1 MPRIT
6 NFWALRVMGGWIMV
20 GVVVVVVVVV
30 MGLSNLCTLKGLP
43 KLPV

>member
-1 MPRIT
+1 MDHGQR
-6 NFWALRVMGGWIMV
+6 
-20 GVVVVVVVVV
+20 VVVVVVVV

>member
-1 MPRIT
+1 MDHGQR
-6 NFWALRVMGGWIMV
+6 
-20 GVVVVVVVVV
+20 VVVVVV

>member
-1 MPRIT
+1 MDHGQR
-6 NFWALRVMGGWIMV
+6 
-20 GVVVVVVVVV
+20 VVVVVVV

>member
-1 MPRIT
+1 
-6 NFWALRVMGGWIMV
+6 MGGWIMV